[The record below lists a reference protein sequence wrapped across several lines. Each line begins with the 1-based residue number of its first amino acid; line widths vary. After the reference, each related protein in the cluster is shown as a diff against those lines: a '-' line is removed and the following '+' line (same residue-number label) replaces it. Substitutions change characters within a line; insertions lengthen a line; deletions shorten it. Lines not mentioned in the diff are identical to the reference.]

1 MSQISENPFKYS
13 DTNKR
18 YHTYDYYLRHTFGK
32 KCAKIT
38 LDAGFTCPNIDGS
51 RGVGGCIYCS
61 GGSRS
66 QGCDGLLPLKEQYEN
81 QIRQVKGK
89 WNVDSFIPY
98 LQAYTNSYT
107 SSENFKKITDEI
119 ASFEGA
125 VMVDIATRADCLEN
139 EKIEILNTL
148 SAKIP
153 VTVELGL
160 QSSDDKTAELINRCH
175 TYAEFT
181 DCFARIRKYAP
192 RVKIAVHIIDGLPGE
207 SREKMLKTASDVSAL
222 KPDIVKIHLLHVIE
236 GTTLG
241 GMYKMGEYTPLEK
254 DEYVSIVC
262 DQLELFASETVIE
275 RVTGD
280 GARDSLLAPL
290 WSLKKVAVINDID
303 KELYR
308 RSSYQGIKYVTDNKI

>member
-38 LDAGFTCPNIDGS
+38 LDAGMTCPNIDGN

-66 QGCDGLLPLKEQYEN
+66 AVCDGLLPLKEQYKD

-89 WNVDSFIPY
+89 WDVDSFIPY

-107 SSENFKKITDEI
+107 SPENFKKITDEI
-119 ASFEGA
+119 ASLEGA

-139 EKIEILNTL
+139 EKIEILDTL

-207 SREKMLKTASDVSAL
+207 SREMMLKTASDVASL

-262 DQLELFASETVIE
+262 DQLELFSPETVIE

-303 KELYR
+303 KEMYR
-308 RSSYQGIKYVTDNKI
+308 RLSYQGIKCQSI

>member
-38 LDAGFTCPNIDGS
+38 LDAGMTCPNIDGN

-89 WNVDSFIPY
+89 WDVDSFIPY

-107 SSENFKKITDEI
+107 SPENFKKITDEI

-139 EKIEILNTL
+139 EKIEILDTL
-148 SAKIP
+148 SGKIP

>member
-1 MSQISENPFKYS
+1 MSMSQVSENPFRYS

-18 YHTYDYYLRHTFGK
+18 YHTYDYYLRRTYGE

-38 LDAGFTCPNIDGS
+38 LDAGFTCPNIDGH

-66 QGCDGLLPLKEQYEN
+66 RGCDALAPLKEQYEY
-81 QIRQVKGK
+81 QKASMLKKWSVKK
-89 WNVDSFIPY
+89 FIPY

-107 SSENFKKITDEI
+107 SPENFERIIKEVSALDR
-119 ASFEGA
+119 A
-125 VMVDIATRADCLEN
+125 VMIDIATRADCLED
-139 EKIEILNTL
+139 EKINILHKI
-148 SAKIP
+148 SAEIP

-181 DCFARIRKYAP
+181 DCFERLRKGAP
-192 RVKIAVHIIDGLPGE
+192 NVKIAVHIINGLPGE
-207 SREKMLKTASDVSAL
+207 KREQMIKTLKDVGGL
-222 KPDIVKIHLLHVIE
+222 HPDIIKIHLLHIIE
-236 GTTLG
+236 GTPLA
-241 GMYKMGEYTPLEK
+241 GMYERGEYTPMER
-254 DEYVSIVC
+254 DEYISTVC
-262 DQLELFASETVIE
+262 DQLELLPSDIVVE

-280 GARDSLLAPL
+280 GLKESLIAPL
-290 WSLKKVAVINDID
+290 WSLRKTEVINGID

-308 RSSYQGIKYVTDNKI
+308 RGTYQGFYLK